1 MRSKMNF
8 NRSRFLKVR
17 FSGTPHEPSLLQVA
31 KQASQAKALAGS
43 LVTPFMRSSNEADFK
58 KAASIEVHF
67 APHLVPEMEIS

>member
-43 LVTPFMRSSNEADFK
+43 LVTPFLHSKDPTQQE
-58 KAASIEVHF
+58 
-67 APHLVPEMEIS
+67 